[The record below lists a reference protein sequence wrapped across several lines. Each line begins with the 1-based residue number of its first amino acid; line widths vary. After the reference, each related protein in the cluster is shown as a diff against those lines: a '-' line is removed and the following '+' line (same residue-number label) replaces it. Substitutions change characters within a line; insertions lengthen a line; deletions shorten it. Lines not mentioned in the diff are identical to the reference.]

1 MSYGAYRKHLAA
13 AEAYDARA
21 RAHRARA
28 ERHRSLAF
36 GGPKEDA
43 DEDARWRYNVRYF
56 TLHPNEESLYTEDEK
71 ALWVKEIGE
80 EYNGK
85 PWDELPADVQERVA
99 IVHRPPKAREEEQ
112 KRFWD
117 LVDQANINEARQEAA
132 KKRMGGVRQPYETFA
147 GQVVYPGDEGYIEN
161 YDPL

>member
-36 GGPKEDA
+36 GGLEEDA
-43 DEDARWRYNVRYF
+43 DKRWRYHASYF

-80 EYNGK
+80 KYNGRR
-85 PWDELPADVQERVA
+85 WDELPADVQERVA
-99 IVHRPPKAREEEQ
+99 IVHRPPEAREEEQ
-112 KRFWD
+112 ERFWD
-117 LVDQANINEARQEAA
+117 LVDEADKNEARKEAA
-132 KKRMGGVRQPYETFA
+132 KKRVNGVLQPYKTY
-147 GQVVYPGDEGYIEN
+147 GDSVVYPGDDGYIDN
-161 YDPL
+161 YDTYEE